1 MSFTII
7 VHSSLIYRLN
17 KKDWGQAKA
26 LPEAISVN
34 MLCRKGQTRV
44 NF

>member
-26 LPEAISVN
+26 LPEAISVKSIL
-34 MLCRKGQTRV
+34 M
-44 NF
+44 

>member
-1 MSFTII
+1 MPFTII

-34 MLCRKGQTRV
+34 VMQKRPNKS
-44 NF
+44 